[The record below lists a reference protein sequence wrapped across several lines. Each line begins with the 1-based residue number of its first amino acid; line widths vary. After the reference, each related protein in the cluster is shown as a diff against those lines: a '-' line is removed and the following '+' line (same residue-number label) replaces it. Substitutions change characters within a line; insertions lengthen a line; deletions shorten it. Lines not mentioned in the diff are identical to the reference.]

1 MLKVTQKKQSLRFDA
16 LETPLLATYPP
27 SFALSLSL
35 SLATCL
41 HFFSP
46 LLLCLVSVCL
56 ISFFLSCFFC
66 CLSFFVSFFLPF
78 LPHPLSL
85 LSTLSVVLPP
95 SPCPHFLLLSLLL
108 PFSPSLIPSL
118 SLLLP
123 LSPAL
128 PPNCPTSIP
137 LSSAQCVWPG
147 TVCVRVCVWVCQ
159 ERCTCC
165 VYVRRLCFNMHPLT

>member
-1 MLKVTQKKQSLRFDA
+1 MHLFYALLHESILRPMANVLKVTQKKQSLRFDA

-35 SLATCL
+35 SLLQLACIFSSL
-41 HFFSP
+41 FFSV
-46 LLLCLVSVCL
+46 LSLSVLFLSSCLV
-56 ISFFLSCFFC
+56 FFVVFH
-66 CLSFFVSFFLPF
+66 FFVSFFLLF

-85 LSTLSVVLPP
+85 LSTLSVAPPP

-128 PPNCPTSIP
+128 PPNRPTSIN
-137 LSSAQCVWPG
+137 LSSAQCV
-147 TVCVRVCVWVCQ
+147 
-159 ERCTCC
+159 
-165 VYVRRLCFNMHPLT
+165 